1 MRVEVQEGQDRAS
14 GPRERRRRGE
24 SCPPHGPHA
33 VQVAERGHYV
43 ARCLAC
49 GLAGPESEDS
59 LEAKLAF
66 DQRWN

>member
-14 GPRERRRRGE
+14 GPRERRRE
-24 SCPPHGPHA
+24 KSCPPHGPHA
-33 VQVAERGHYV
+33 VHVAEGGYYV

-49 GLAGPESEDS
+49 GLVGPENEDS
-59 LEAKLAF
+59 LGAKLAF